1 MLTKLLS
8 RSTCADCKLCCV
20 FDRYDVWET
29 PVLSQEVM
37 EKARTLLPESEFVTK
52 GENSYLF
59 RIRELDGDDL
69 FRCPLLDPDKGCM
82 LGTEK
87 PFDCQ
92 IWPYRIMELD
102 GRQAITIAPICDAMM
117 AQPLDKLL
125 SFLREGLADTIFDY
139 AELHPD
145 VVKPYDYMY
154 PILLWKPLKNQ

>member
-8 RSTCADCKLCCV
+8 RETCAKCRLCCI

-29 PVLSQEVM
+29 PVLSEDVRRKA
-37 EKARTLLPESEFVTK
+37 EKLLPHAEFVPK
-52 GENSYLF
+52 GVSSYLF
-59 RIRELDGDDL
+59 RIRELDENDL
-69 FRCPLLDPDKGCM
+69 FRCPLLDPEKGCM

-117 AQPLDKLL
+117 AQPIGLLL
-125 SFLREGLADTIFDY
+125 SFLKEGLADTIFEY

-145 VVKPYDYMY
+145 VVKSYDSMY
-154 PILLWKPLKNQ
+154 PVLLWKDKNF

>member
-1 MLTKLLS
+1 VLTKLLS
-8 RSTCADCKLCCV
+8 RETCAKCRLCCI

-29 PVLSQEVM
+29 PVLSEDVRRKA
-37 EKARTLLPESEFVTK
+37 EKLLPHAEFVPK
-52 GENSYLF
+52 GVSSYLF
-59 RIRELDGDDL
+59 RIRELDENDL

-117 AQPLDKLL
+117 AQPIGLLL
-125 SFLREGLADTIFDY
+125 SFLKKGLADTIFEY

-145 VVKPYDYMY
+145 VVKPYDSMY
-154 PILLWKPLKNQ
+154 PVLLWKDKNF